1 LYKILKIYY
10 TLQSPKFLKMKKY
23 ILLLFVTSFCFAQIP
38 VYYSSIDFT
47 QSGNTLKTALANLI
61 TTTHTTQIQYTATST
76 DVWDAL
82 QAGDKNPN
90 NTSQVLL
97 IYGFNDVDAIY
108 KNDRTDNV
116 TNICS
121 TSCPTG
127 AWNREHCYALS
138 LGTPALVTSS
148 PGPGTDAHHIRAA
161 DVTFN
166 ADRGNRLYADGE
178 GDGGPIG
185 AFWYPGDEWKGDIAR
200 MMMYMYVRY
209 NTRCLA
215 TNVGSG
221 PTTYNVDMP
230 NIFLE
235 WNEEDPVS
243 QFERTRNNVLQGIQ
257 GNRNPFID
265 NPYLATMI
273 WGGPQ
278 SPDTW
283 NLLTC
288 PTTTTWDGTA
298 WNNGI
303 PNKNVKAIISGNYT
317 SSGNLD
323 ACSLDIT
330 GTSQVLLQ
338 TNHVFTIVRGI
349 NVASTAN
356 FIVQNNSNLVQINNI
371 ANSGNITLLKDS
383 SNLLRLDYTAWSS
396 PVTTQNLFNF
406 SPQTLTNRF
415 YVYNPGATTTPT
427 AYTAINPATNNF
439 EIGKGYLIRSPNNW
453 STITASAF
461 TGQFTG
467 TPNNGEYF
475 NDIFL
480 GYNLV
485 GNPYAASIEGSHFIG
500 TNRTVENLYFWTH
513 TTQAVGG
520 IYTVN
525 NFASYTTLGGVA
537 SAAGGAIP
545 DGSIKPGQ
553 GFYLYS
559 SENEKIWFHNALRYN
574 TMNSQFF
581 KNSNENDVFRL
592 NLSSS
597 EKNYNQ
603 ILIGY
608 SEKATAE
615 FDLGIDGKIFE
626 YDDSMIYSLLNN
638 EKYVIQGKGN
648 FNEDDIVKIGL
659 KIKNKGLYKI
669 FFENK
674 EGIFFT
680 QKIYLKDTFTGSISD
695 LNEPYYFISE
705 EGTFTNRF
713 EIVYKKEK
721 NILVD
726 ENNIVSISY
735 ENSIKISSSQKEI
748 SQVIVYDVL
757 GKEIKKQ
764 NGNTSNFEIQLN
776 KNNQILLLEI
786 ILKDGTKIHH
796 KLIH

>member
-1 LYKILKIYY
+1 
-10 TLQSPKFLKMKKY
+10 MKKY
-23 ILLLFVTSFCFAQIP
+23 LFLLFVSFFSFAQIP
-38 VYYSSIDFT
+38 AYYSSIDFT
-47 QSGNTLKTALANLI
+47 QNGNTLKLALANLI
-61 TTTHTTQIQYTATST
+61 TTTHTNQIPYTASTT

-82 QAGDKNPN
+82 QSGDRNPN
-90 NTSQVLL
+90 NTAQVLL
-97 IYGFNDVDAIY
+97 LYGYNDVDTEY
-108 KNDRTDNV
+108 KNDRLDLV
-116 TNICS
+116 GNICS

-127 AWNREHCYALS
+127 SWNREHCYALS

-166 ADRGNRLYADGE
+166 NDRGNKPYADGE
-178 GDGGPIG
+178 GDATLIG
-185 AFWYPGDEWKGDIAR
+185 TNNWYPGDEWKGDVAR

-221 PTTYNVDMP
+221 PATYSADMP

-243 QFERTRNNVLQGIQ
+243 QFEKTRNNVLQSIQ

-278 SPDTW
+278 APDTW
-283 NLLTC
+283 NILTC
-288 PTTTTWDGTA
+288 PTSTTWNGTA

-317 SSGNLD
+317 STGNLD

-330 GTSQVLLQ
+330 GTAQVLLQ
-338 TNHVFTIVRGI
+338 TNHIFTIVRGI

-356 FIVQNNSNLVQINNI
+356 FTVQNNSNLVQINNTI
-371 ANSGNITLLKDS
+371 NTGNITLLKNS
-383 SNLLRLDYTAWSS
+383 ANLLRLDYTAWSS
-396 PVTTQNLFNF
+396 PVANQNLLSF
-406 SPQTLTNRF
+406 SPLTLANRF
-415 YVYNPGATTTPT
+415 YTYNPGATTTPT
-427 AYTAINPATNNF
+427 AYSAIDPSINSFTT
-439 EIGKGYLIRSPNNW
+439 GKGYLIRCPNNW
-453 STITASAF
+453 SSSTASPYF
-461 TGQFTG
+461 GQFTG
-467 TPNNGEYF
+467 VPNNGEYF
-475 NDIFL
+475 NPIQL

-485 GNPYAASIEGSHFIG
+485 GNPYAASIEASHFIA

-513 TTQAVGG
+513 TTQAIGG

-537 SAAGGAIP
+537 SAAGGTIP

-553 GFYLYS
+553 GFYLYT
-559 SENEKIWFHNALRYN
+559 SENETAWFHNALRYN
-574 TMNSQFF
+574 TVNNQFF
-581 KNSNENDVFRL
+581 RQNNSKDVFRL
-592 NLSSS
+592 NLSSG

-608 SEKATAE
+608 TSKATND

-626 YDDSMIYSLLNN
+626 YDDSMLYSLLNKG
-638 EKYVIQGKGN
+638 KYVIQGKGDFSEN
-648 FNEDDIVKIGL
+648 DIVPLGV
-659 KIKNKGLYKI
+659 KIKSRGFYTI

-674 EGIFFT
+674 EGVFSS
-680 QKIYLKDTFTGSISD
+680 QKIYLKDNLTGNISD
-695 LNEPYYFISE
+695 LSEPYSFMSE
-705 EGTFTNRF
+705 EGIFDDRF
-713 EIVYKKEK
+713 EIIYKKEK
-721 NILVD
+721 NIT
-726 ENNIVSISY
+726 VSTNDIFTLSN
-735 ENSIKISSSQKEI
+735 ENSITVISTQKEI
-748 SQVIVYDVL
+748 AEIIVYDIL

-764 NGNTSNFEIQLN
+764 NGKTTDFEIPLN
-776 KNNQILLLEI
+776 KNNQVLLLDI
-786 ILKDGTKIHH
+786 TLKDGSKHHNKVIH
-796 KLIH
+796 

>member
-1 LYKILKIYY
+1 
-10 TLQSPKFLKMKKY
+10 MKKY
-23 ILLLFVTSFCFAQIP
+23 LLLLLITLSGYSQIP
-38 VYYSSIDFT
+38 TYYSTIDFT

-61 TTTHTTQIQYTATST
+61 TTTHTTQIQYTATTT

-90 NTSQVLL
+90 NSAQVLL
-97 IYGFNDVDAIY
+97 IYGYNDVDAIS
-108 KNDRTDNV
+108 KNDRIDDV

-166 ADRGNRLYADGE
+166 ADRGNKTYADGE
-178 GDGGPIG
+178 GDAVLVGVNN
-185 AFWYPGDEWKGDIAR
+185 WYPGDEWKGDIAR

-221 PTTYNVDMP
+221 PATYSVDMP

-243 QFERTRNNVLQGIQ
+243 QFEKTRNNVLQGIQ

-283 NLLTC
+283 NTLTC
-288 PTTTTWDGTA
+288 PTSTTWNGTA
-298 WNNGI
+298 WNNGV

-317 SSGNLD
+317 STGNLD
-323 ACSLDIT
+323 ACSLDII
-330 GTSQVLLQ
+330 GTAQVLLQ
-338 TNHVFTIVRGI
+338 TNHIFTIVRGI
-349 NVASTAN
+349 NVTATASFT
-356 FIVQNNSNLVQINNI
+356 IQNNSNLVQINNI
-371 ANSGNITLLKDS
+371 TNTGNITLLKDS
-383 SNLLRLDYTAWSS
+383 ANLLRLDYTAWSS
-396 PVTTQNLFNF
+396 PVVNQNLLNF
-406 SPQTLTNRF
+406 SSQTLSNRF
-415 YVYNPGATTTPT
+415 YTYNPGTITTPT
-427 AYTAINPATNNF
+427 AYTSINPTTNSF
-439 EIGKGYLIRSPNNW
+439 VIGKGYLIRSPNNW
-453 STITASAF
+453 SSTTASPYN
-461 TGQFTG
+461 GQFVG
-467 TPNNGEYF
+467 VPNNGEYF
-475 NDIFL
+475 NTIQL

-485 GNPYAASIEGSHFIG
+485 GNPYAATIEGSHFIA

-513 TTQAVGG
+513 TAQAVGG

-553 GFYLYS
+553 GFYLYT
-559 SENEKIWFHNALRYN
+559 SENENVWFHNALRYN
-574 TMNSQFF
+574 IMNSQFF
-581 KNSNENDVFRL
+581 RQNNSNDVFRL

-608 SEKATAE
+608 TEKATDD

-626 YDDSMIYSLLNN
+626 YDDAMLYSLLNN

-648 FNEDDIVKIGL
+648 FLDDDVVYLGLKVKI
-659 KIKNKGLYKI
+659 KGLYTI

-674 EGIFFT
+674 EGIFNN
-680 QKIYLKDTFTGSISD
+680 QKIYLKDNSTGSFSD
-695 LNEPYYFISE
+695 LSQPYFFMSE
-705 EGTFTNRF
+705 EGIFENRF
-713 EIVYKKEK
+713 EIIYKKEK
-721 NILVD
+721 NTVVA
-726 ENNIVSISY
+726 ENNVISISNA
-735 ENSIKISSSQKEI
+735 NSITVLSSQKEI
-748 SQVIVYDVL
+748 TEIIIYDIL

-764 NGNTSNFEIQLN
+764 NGNTTNFEIQFN
-776 KNNQILLLEI
+776 KNNQVLLLEI
-786 ILKDGTKIHH
+786 TLKDGTKTHN

>member
-1 LYKILKIYY
+1 M
-10 TLQSPKFLKMKKY
+10 KMKKY
-23 ILLLFVTSFCFAQIP
+23 LLLLLITSCSFAQIP
-38 VYYSSIDFT
+38 TYYSSIDFT

-61 TTTHTTQIQYTATST
+61 TTTHTTQIQYTATTT

-90 NTSQVLL
+90 NASQVLL

-108 KNDRTDNV
+108 KNDRIDDV

-178 GDGGPIG
+178 GDAGTVGIY
-185 AFWYPGDEWKGDIAR
+185 WYPGDEWKGDIAR

-215 TNVGSG
+215 TNAGSG

-243 QFERTRNNVLQGIQ
+243 QFEKTRNNVLQGIQ

-265 NPYLATMI
+265 NPYIATMI

-283 NLLTC
+283 NTLTC
-288 PTTTTWDGTA
+288 PTTTTWNGTA

-303 PNKNVKAIISGNYT
+303 PNKNVKAIISGNFT

-330 GTSQVLLQ
+330 GTSQVVLQ
-338 TNHVFTIVRGI
+338 TNHIFTIVRGI
-349 NVASTAN
+349 NIAPTAN
-356 FIVQNNSNLVQINNI
+356 FTVQNNSNLVQINNI
-371 ANSGNITLLKDS
+371 TNSGNITLLKDS
-383 SNLLRLDYTAWSS
+383 ANLLRLDYTAWSS
-396 PVTTQNLFNF
+396 PVLNQNLLNF
-406 SPQTLTNRF
+406 STQTLTNRF
-415 YVYNPGATTTPT
+415 YIYNPGATTTPT

-453 STITASAF
+453 SAITASAF

-581 KNSNENDVFRL
+581 KNSNENNVFRL

-608 SEKATAE
+608 SEKATAD

-626 YDDSMIYSLLNN
+626 YDDSMLFSLLNN
-638 EKYVIQGKGN
+638 EKYVIQGKDN
-648 FNEDDIVKIGL
+648 FTENDVVKLGI
-659 KIKNKGLYKI
+659 KIKNKDLYTI

-674 EGIFFT
+674 EGIFT
-680 QKIYLKDTFTGSISD
+680 SQKVYLKDNVLGSISD
-695 LNEPYYFISE
+695 LSQPYYFISE
-705 EGTFTNRF
+705 EGTFNNRF

-721 NILVD
+721 NTLVK
-726 ENNIVSISY
+726 ENNIVSISE
-735 ENSIKISSSQKEI
+735 ENSIKIYASQKEI
-748 SQVIVYDVL
+748 SQVIVYDIL
-757 GKEIKKQ
+757 GKEITKQ
-764 NGNTSNFEIQLN
+764 NRNSTNFEIPLN
-776 KNNQILLLEI
+776 KNNQVLLLEI
-786 ILKDGTKIHH
+786 TLKNGTKIHH

>member
-1 LYKILKIYY
+1 
-10 TLQSPKFLKMKKY
+10 MKKH
-23 ILLLFVTSFCFAQIP
+23 LLLLLISYCSFAQIP
-38 VYYSSIDFT
+38 AYYSSIDFN

-90 NTSQVLL
+90 NSAQVLL
-97 IYGFNDVDAIY
+97 LYGYNDVDTEY
-108 KNDRTDNV
+108 KNDRLDLAG
-116 TNICS
+116 NICS
-121 TSCPTG
+121 TSCPIG

-166 ADRGNRLYADGE
+166 NDRGNKPYADGE
-178 GDGGPIG
+178 GDATLIG
-185 AFWYPGDEWKGDIAR
+185 TNNWYPGDEWKGDVAR

-221 PTTYNVDMP
+221 PATYSADMP

-243 QFERTRNNVLQGIQ
+243 QFEKTRNDVLQGIQ

-273 WGGPQ
+273 WNGPQ
-278 SPDTW
+278 SPDAW
-283 NLLTC
+283 NILTC
-288 PTTTTWDGTA
+288 PTTTTWNGTV

-317 SSGNLD
+317 STGNLD

-330 GTSQVLLQ
+330 GTAQVLLQ
-338 TNHVFTIVRGI
+338 TNHIFTIVRGI

-356 FIVQNNSNLVQINNI
+356 FTVQNNANLVQINNST
-371 ANSGNITLLKDS
+371 NTGNITVLKNS
-383 SNLLRLDYTAWSS
+383 ANLLRLDYTAWSS
-396 PVTTQNLFNF
+396 PVANQNLLNF

-415 YVYNPGATTTPT
+415 YIYNPGATTTPT
-427 AYTAINPATNNF
+427 AYTTINPTTNNF
-439 EIGKGYLIRSPNNW
+439 TTGKGYLIRSPNTW
-453 STITASAF
+453 STSTASPYN
-461 TGQFTG
+461 GQFTG
-467 TPNNGEYF
+467 VPNNGEYF
-475 NDIFL
+475 NAIQL

-485 GNPYAASIEGSHFIG
+485 GNPYAASIEGSHFIA

-553 GFYLYS
+553 GFYIYT
-559 SENEKIWFHNALRYN
+559 SENENVWFHNALRYN
-574 TMNSQFF
+574 LINSQFF
-581 KNSNENDVFRL
+581 RQKNNNNLFRL
-592 NLSSS
+592 NLSSK

-608 SEKATAE
+608 TEKATND

-626 YDDSMIYSLLNN
+626 YDEAMLYSLLND

-648 FNEDDIVKIGL
+648 FSDDDVVYLGL
-659 KIKNKGLYKI
+659 KIKNKGLYSI

-674 EGIFFT
+674 EGVFTT
-680 QKIYLKDTFTGSISD
+680 QKVYLKDNFTGSVSD
-695 LNEPYYFISE
+695 LSQPYFFMSE
-705 EGTFTNRF
+705 EGAFNNRF
-713 EIVYKKEK
+713 EIIYKNEK
-721 NILVD
+721 KAV
-726 ENNIVSISY
+726 ISEDNVATISK
-735 ENSIKISSSQKEI
+735 ENSVLIASSQKEI
-748 SQVIVYDVL
+748 SEVIIYDIL
-757 GKEIKKQ
+757 GKIIKKQ
-764 NGNTSNFEIQLN
+764 NGNTTNFEIQLH
-776 KNNQILLLEI
+776 KNNQVLLLEI
-786 ILKDGTKIHH
+786 TLKDGSKIFQ
-796 KLIH
+796 KAIH

>member
-1 LYKILKIYY
+1 
-10 TLQSPKFLKMKKY
+10 MKKY
-23 ILLLFVTSFCFAQIP
+23 LLLLLITSCSFAQIP
-38 VYYSSIDFT
+38 SYYSSIDFT
-47 QSGNTLKTALANLI
+47 QSGNTLKNALANLI
-61 TTTHTTQIQYTATST
+61 TTTHTTQIQYTATTT

-90 NTSQVLL
+90 NASQVLL

-108 KNDRTDNV
+108 KNDRIDDV

-178 GDGGPIG
+178 GDAGNVGIY
-185 AFWYPGDEWKGDIAR
+185 WYPGDEWKGDIAR

-209 NTRCLA
+209 TTRCLA

-221 PTTYNVDMP
+221 PATYNVDMP

-243 QFERTRNNVLQGIQ
+243 QFEKNRNNVLQGIQ

-278 SPDTW
+278 APDSW
-283 NLLTC
+283 NTLTC
-288 PTTTTWDGTA
+288 PTTTTWNGTA

-303 PNKNVKAIISGNYT
+303 PNKNVKAIIAGNYT
-317 SSGNLD
+317 STGNLD

-330 GTSQVLLQ
+330 GTSQVILQ
-338 TNHVFTIVRGI
+338 TNHIFTIVRGI
-349 NVASTAN
+349 NVAPTAN
-356 FIVQNNSNLVQINNI
+356 FTVQNNSNLVQINNI
-371 ANSGNITLLKDS
+371 ANTGTITLLKDS
-383 SNLLRLDYTAWSS
+383 APLLRLDYTAWSS
-396 PVTTQNLFNF
+396 PVANQNLLNF
-406 SPQTLTNRF
+406 SSQTLANRF
-415 YVYNPGATTTPT
+415 YIYNPGATTTPT
-427 AYTAINPATNNF
+427 AYTAINPATTTF

-453 STITASAF
+453 SATTASSF

-467 TPNNGEYF
+467 IPNNGEYF

-520 IYTVN
+520 MYTVN

-574 TMNSQFF
+574 NMNSQFF
-581 KNSNENDVFRL
+581 KNNTENNVFRL
-592 NLSSS
+592 NLSSV

-608 SEKATAE
+608 SEKATAD

-626 YDDSMIYSLLNN
+626 YDDSMLFSLINN
-638 EKYVIQGKGN
+638 EKYVIQGKDN
-648 FNEDDIVKIGL
+648 FTENDVVKLGV
-659 KIKNKGLYKI
+659 KIKNKGLYTI

-674 EGIFFT
+674 EGIFT
-680 QKIYLKDTFTGSISD
+680 SQKVYVKDNVTGSISD
-695 LNEPYYFISE
+695 LSQPYYFASN

-721 NILVD
+721 NTPIT
-726 ENNIVSISY
+726 ENNIVSISD
-735 ENSIKISSSQKEI
+735 ENSIKIYASQKEI
-748 SQVIVYDVL
+748 SQVIVYDIL
-757 GKEIKKQ
+757 GKEITKQ
-764 NGNTSNFEIQLN
+764 NRNSTNFEIPLI
-776 KNNQILLLEI
+776 KNNQVLLLEI
-786 ILKDGTKIHH
+786 TLKDGTKIHH

>member
-1 LYKILKIYY
+1 M
-10 TLQSPKFLKMKKY
+10 KMKKY
-23 ILLLFVTSFCFAQIP
+23 LLLLLITSCSFAQIP
-38 VYYSSIDFT
+38 TYYSSIDFT

-61 TTTHTTQIQYTATST
+61 TTTHTTQIQYTATTT

-90 NTSQVLL
+90 NASQVLL

-108 KNDRTDNV
+108 KNDRIDDV

-178 GDGGPIG
+178 GDAGTVGIY
-185 AFWYPGDEWKGDIAR
+185 WYPGDEWKGDIAR

-243 QFERTRNNVLQGIQ
+243 QFEKTRNNVLQGIQ

-265 NPYLATMI
+265 NPYIATMI

-283 NLLTC
+283 NTLTC
-288 PTTTTWDGTA
+288 PTTTTWNGTA

-303 PNKNVKAIISGNYT
+303 PNKNVKAIISGNFT

-330 GTSQVLLQ
+330 GTSQVVLQ
-338 TNHVFTIVRGI
+338 TNHIFTIVRGI
-349 NVASTAN
+349 NIAPTAN
-356 FIVQNNSNLVQINNI
+356 FTVQNNSNLVQINNI
-371 ANSGNITLLKDS
+371 TNSGNITLLKDS
-383 SNLLRLDYTAWSS
+383 ANLLRLDYTAWSS
-396 PVTTQNLFNF
+396 PVLNQNLLNF
-406 SPQTLTNRF
+406 STQTLTNRF
-415 YVYNPGATTTPT
+415 YIYNPGATTTPT

-453 STITASAF
+453 SAITASAF

-581 KNSNENDVFRL
+581 KNSNENNVFRL

-608 SEKATAE
+608 SEKATAD

-626 YDDSMIYSLLNN
+626 YDDSMLFSLLNN
-638 EKYVIQGKGN
+638 EKYVIQGKDN
-648 FNEDDIVKIGL
+648 FTENDVVKLGI
-659 KIKNKGLYKI
+659 KIKNKDLYTI

-674 EGIFFT
+674 EGIFT
-680 QKIYLKDTFTGSISD
+680 SQKVYLKDNVLGSISD
-695 LNEPYYFISE
+695 LSQPYYFISE
-705 EGTFTNRF
+705 EGTFNNRF

-721 NILVD
+721 NTLVK
-726 ENNIVSISY
+726 ENNIVSISE
-735 ENSIKISSSQKEI
+735 ENSIKIYASQKEI
-748 SQVIVYDVL
+748 SQVIVYDIL
-757 GKEIKKQ
+757 GKEITKQ
-764 NGNTSNFEIQLN
+764 NRNSTNFEIPLN
-776 KNNQILLLEI
+776 KNNQVLLLEI
-786 ILKDGTKIHH
+786 TLKNGTKIHH